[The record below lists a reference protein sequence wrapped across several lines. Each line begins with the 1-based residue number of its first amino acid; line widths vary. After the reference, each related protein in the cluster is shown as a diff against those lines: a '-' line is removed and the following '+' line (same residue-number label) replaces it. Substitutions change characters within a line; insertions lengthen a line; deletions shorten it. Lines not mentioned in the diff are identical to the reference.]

1 MLNFFTSIVEVM
13 LDVTFFLVD
22 PVGETGEV
30 LESSDFSSIFA
41 NFANILNSFCTEFL
55 DGSSA
60 LFTLEASSDSVP
72 GSKSKLFNFCIR
84 FFEGIVDFLV
94 IFSLEESFHCFI
106 ITSSEEP
113 FGSTFMKVHKSSN
126 FNSIFASILDSV

>member
-22 PVGETGEV
+22 PVGEYGEV
-30 LESSDFSSIFA
+30 LESSVFSNI
-41 NFANILNSFCTEFL
+41 FANILNSFCTVFY

-60 LFTLEASSDSVP
+60 LWAFQAMLDTMP
-72 GSKSKLFNFCIR
+72 GSKSKLFNF
-84 FFEGIVDFLV
+84 FTSLAEGMVDFLV
-94 IFSLEESFHCFI
+94 IFSLEESFNCFI

-126 FNSIFASILDSV
+126 FNSIFTSILDSV